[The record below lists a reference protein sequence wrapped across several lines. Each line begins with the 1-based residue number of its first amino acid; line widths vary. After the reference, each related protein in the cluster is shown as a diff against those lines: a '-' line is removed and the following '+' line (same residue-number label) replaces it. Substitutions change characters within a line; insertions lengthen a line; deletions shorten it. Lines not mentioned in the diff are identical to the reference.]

1 MELDDMKKLILAAV
15 ASTLL
20 GGCAHEPS
28 TSRESRARDD
38 DYVSVGSHLKRKKGQ
53 ASTSRTSTGNA
64 ADVEEA
70 KMQ

>member
-1 MELDDMKKLILAAV
+1 MKKLMLAAL

-20 GGCAHEPS
+20 GGCAHDPS
-28 TSRESRARDD
+28 TPREPRARSD
-38 DYVSVGSHLKRKKGQ
+38 DYVSVGSNLKRKKGQ
-53 ASTSRTSTGNA
+53 GSTSRVSTGNA

>member
-1 MELDDMKKLILAAV
+1 MKKLILAAV

-28 TSRESRARDD
+28 ASRESRARDD
-38 DYVSVGSHLKRKKGQ
+38 DVVSVGSHLKRKKGQ
-53 ASTSRTSTGNA
+53 AGSSRTSTGNA

>member
-1 MELDDMKKLILAAV
+1 MKKLMLAAL

-28 TSRESRARDD
+28 ASRESRARSD
-38 DYVSVGSHLKRKKGQ
+38 DYVVGSRLPRKNGPSASK
-53 ASTSRTSTGNA
+53 ASTASA